1 MLKFKHTK
9 HEHLFDRRKEL
20 IYFIYFKGIV
30 ITRGIYEVAEINEEK
45 LKLVHLVQEISQTW
59 NNNINNSQP
68 KKLLNLNGS
77 QDEYFWRTYQL
88 TQASPW
94 F

>member
-1 MLKFKHTK
+1 MNIC
-9 HEHLFDRRKEL
+9 L
-20 IYFIYFKGIV
+20 IYFIYFKGII

-68 KKLLNLNGS
+68 KN
-77 QDEYFWRTYQL
+77 Y
-88 TQASPW
+88 
-94 F
+94 